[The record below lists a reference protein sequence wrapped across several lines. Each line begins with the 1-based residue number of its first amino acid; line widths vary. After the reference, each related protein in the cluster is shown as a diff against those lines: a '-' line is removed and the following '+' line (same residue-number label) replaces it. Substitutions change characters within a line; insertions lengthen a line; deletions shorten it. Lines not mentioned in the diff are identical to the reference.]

1 MQVDSILKGLSSLIN
16 SMRAFGFHFARVTPG
31 TTSPLKCIGLCIRK
45 CQTWNAARIYA
56 MITLAF
62 TWLNALYYAVHEFEM
77 KKAVGADLF
86 VKLGTVSQLI
96 LSVLLRS
103 A

>member
-1 MQVDSILKGLSSLIN
+1 
-16 SMRAFGFHFARVTPG
+16 
-31 TTSPLKCIGLCIRK
+31 
-45 CQTWNAARIYA
+45 

-62 TWLNALYYAVHEFEM
+62 TWLNALYYAVHDFEM